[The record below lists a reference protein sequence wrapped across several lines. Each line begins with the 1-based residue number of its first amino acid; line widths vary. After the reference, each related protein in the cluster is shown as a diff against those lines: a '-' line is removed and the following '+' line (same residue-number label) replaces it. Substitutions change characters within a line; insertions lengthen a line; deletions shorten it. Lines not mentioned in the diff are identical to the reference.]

1 MSDCRQHA
9 TGAAATMS
17 AMTTAI
23 GTTFRVQALPAKEL
37 ARIRATGSDDFGHP
51 VRVSVV
57 EEEPGTPL
65 RCCLREA
72 HAGERVALISWRPL
86 REAPD
91 SVYAEVGPVFVHAD
105 DCPGYDEE
113 GSYPEGF
120 RRRVQVLRTYS
131 ATGDMLDAVMT
142 EGSAA
147 EEAIAGLFTNPDAV
161 VVHSRN
167 VKAGC
172 YMFAVYK
179 AEETGR

>member
-1 MSDCRQHA
+1 
-9 TGAAATMS
+9 MS

-23 GTTFRVQALPAKEL
+23 DTTFRVQALPAHDL
-37 ARIRATGSDDFGHP
+37 ARIRATGIDDFGHAL
-51 VRVSVV
+51 RLSVV
-57 EEEPGTPL
+57 DEEAGTPV

-72 HAGERVALISWRPL
+72 HVGERVALISWRPL

-105 DCPGYDEE
+105 DCPGYHDE

-120 RRRVQVLRTYS
+120 RHRDQVLRSYAS
-131 ATGDMLDAVMT
+131 TGDMLDAVVT
-142 EGSAA
+142 EGAAA
-147 EEAIAGLFTNPDAV
+147 EEAIARLLTNPQAA

-172 YMFAVYK
+172 YMFAVYR
-179 AEETGR
+179 ADEAAR